1 VIKCLSA
8 GIFLLLLI
16 AATMARAETAR
27 TGEIAHGAEKDVH
40 AIAHPHE
47 GNGKGTEEPETTWGI
62 PTWIFKLANM
72 IVFIGVLVYFLK
84 GPVTGAFRARHESVR
99 AATEEAKARRKKS
112 DDLAADIQARLGQI
126 EQEVA
131 AIVERARQ
139 EGEHQRV
146 ELVAAA
152 GAESRKI
159 LLAAKNEVENRL
171 KAARTELTQ
180 YAGELAADRAEQILR
195 SSITEGDQKKLFQD
209 SLSEIGEV
217 RS

>member
-1 VIKCLSA
+1 MKRVAA

-16 AATMARAETAR
+16 VAIMARAETAH
-27 TGEIAHGAEKDVH
+27 TGEIAHGGEKDAH

-47 GNGKGTEEPETTWGI
+47 GNGQGKEEPETTWGI
-62 PTWIFKLANM
+62 PTWIFKVANM
-72 IVFIGVLVYFLK
+72 VVFIGVLVYFLK

-99 AATEEAKARRKKS
+99 AAAEEAKARRKKS
-112 DDLAADIQARLGQI
+112 DDLAADIQTRLGQI

-139 EGEHQRV
+139 EGERQRA

-152 GAESRKI
+152 EAESRKI
-159 LLAAKNEVENRL
+159 LVAARNEVENRL
-171 KAARTELTQ
+171 KAARGELTQ

-195 SSITEGDQKKLFQD
+195 SSITGDDQKKLFHD
-209 SLSEIGEV
+209 SLSQINEV